1 MLLRLAVL
9 GISCLLCLGQNDTA
23 TNCSLAAMK
32 EWAKAID
39 AQVNCTNP
47 PDSAPIGAWCG
58 LVRASSKC
66 DATEC
71 LSTGQ
76 FELIETANDDPS
88 QGMPGCV
95 YTNDDLR
102 FVVVWRSNRL
112 MQKSELP
119 AMTKYLLDTYFQGVG
134 IAAGGEQ
141 TIQLHADENG
151 FSALNFT
158 LASQPGTNQ
167 DPNKEYT
174 QNTMKLKI
182 QAAFQDAITNPASD
196 FNMKYGGIR
205 PNSAIQVTSVAPVAT
220 PRPTPTPPTPVPEE
234 DDIPWVLIAAIIGG
248 TVLLLCIFAL
258 VRVCQK
264 KNQEAAWQNEQL
276 LEIKS
281 RETRKEERERAR
293 REALGARGSEAS
305 GGMGRGLLPD
315 SKPVTE
321 FDNTWA
327 NPIEP
332 TLAPEANTYI
342 PIDDGNAGPRPEARR
357 RNVLGSGPVAAG
369 DV

>member
-1 MLLRLAVL
+1 MLLRLAVVSA
-9 GISCLLCLGQNDTA
+9 SCLLCLAQNDTSV
-23 TNCSLAAMK
+23 TNCSLSAMK
-32 EWAKAID
+32 EWAKAIN

-47 PDSAPIGAWCG
+47 PDAAPFGVWCG
-58 LVRASSKC
+58 LVRENSKC

-71 LSTGQ
+71 LPTGQ
-76 FELIETANDDPS
+76 FELIETSSDDPS
-88 QGMPGCV
+88 QGMPGCM
-95 YTNDDLR
+95 YTTEEMR

-112 MQKSELP
+112 IMKSELP
-119 AMTKYLLDTYFQGVG
+119 AMTTYLLDTYFQGVG
-134 IAAGGEQ
+134 IAAGGGD
-141 TIQLHADENG
+141 TIQLHAEENG

-158 LASQPGTNQ
+158 LGSQLGNM

-182 QAAFQDAITNPASD
+182 QAAFQDAIANPASD
-196 FNMKYGGIR
+196 FNIKYGGIR
-205 PNSAIQVTSVAPVAT
+205 PNSAIQVTSIAPAATQPPSPATPAPVA
-220 PRPTPTPPTPVPEE
+220 EE
-234 DDIPWVLIAAIIGG
+234 EDIPWPLIAAIIGG
-248 TVLLLCIFAL
+248 TVLCLCIFAL

-264 KNQEAAWQNEQL
+264 KNQEATWQDEQL
-276 LEIKS
+276 LEIKN
-281 RETRKEERERAR
+281 RETRQKEREKAR

-305 GGMGRGLLPD
+305 GGMGRGLLPE

-342 PIDDGNAGPRPEARR
+342 PIDDGNAGYA
-357 RNVLGSGPVAAG
+357 L